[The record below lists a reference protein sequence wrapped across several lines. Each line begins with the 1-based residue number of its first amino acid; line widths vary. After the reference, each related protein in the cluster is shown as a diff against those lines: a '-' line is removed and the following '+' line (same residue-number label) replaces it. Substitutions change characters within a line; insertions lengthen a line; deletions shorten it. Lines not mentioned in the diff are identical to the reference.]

1 MLVERSRIEEFFWI
15 LYLVT
20 HYHQQTQFMM
30 QHTYKFSNNLSRE
43 YKKKPC

>member
-20 HYHQQTQFMM
+20 HYHKQTQFIM